1 MLTPITGQER
11 IASLD
16 IIRGFAL
23 FGIFLVNFPSFHPA
37 DYPALM
43 FSLDPGYTGLDRGIR
58 LFYDMFVQ
66 TKFYTIFSFLF
77 GLGFYIFMERAEK
90 RGLSVYSL
98 FTRRLLALLVFGL
111 LHLIFFWYGD
121 ILHTYA
127 LAGFMLLLFYRRRN
141 GIILAWAFGLLIF
154 ILSLTTLP
162 LFFSD
167 ELYGSLQQEQQALG
181 QQEIKKTMEIYE
193 HASYLEWVAYR
204 FSAEVSDILSNAP
217 LTVASILPLFLF
229 GLYAGRKEVFHEPAH
244 HTRFIWV
251 TWLGTL
257 MISIPLVSMVFA
269 VEYDIVS
276 FGIAKLDAK
285 RLFIQLSGLTLCFFY
300 MSSLL
305 LLMRNKLARTLLAP
319 LGYTGRMALTN
330 YLGQTIIALILMR
343 GFGLF
348 ETFTLSIGLI
358 ICIAV
363 YALQILFSFY
373 WLRFFRFGPLEW
385 IWRSITYGALQPI
398 KIVDK

>member
-1 MLTPITGQER
+1 MITPITGQER

-37 DYPALM
+37 DYPVQM
-43 FSLDPGYTGLDRGIR
+43 FSLDPGYTGLDRSIR

-77 GLGFYIFMERAEK
+77 GLGFYIFMCRAEEK
-90 RGLSVYSL
+90 GLPVYRL
-98 FTRRLLALLVFGL
+98 FTRRLLVLLVFGL
-111 LHLIFFWYGD
+111 LHLIFLWYGD

-127 LAGFMLLLFYRRRN
+127 LAGFILLFFYRKSNRVVL
-141 GIILAWAFGLLIF
+141 GWAFGLLI
-154 ILSLTTLP
+154 IVLSLMTLP

-167 ELYGSLQQEQQALG
+167 QLYGSLQQEQRALG
-181 QQEIKKTMEIYE
+181 QQEMKKTLDMYE
-193 HASYLEWVAYR
+193 HASYIEWVTYR
-204 FSAEVSDILSNAP
+204 FSAEVSDILSNTP

-229 GLYAGRKEVFHEPAH
+229 GLYAGRRGILREPDK
-244 HTRFIWV
+244 HTWFIWL
-251 TWLGTL
+251 TWIGTL
-257 MISIPLVSMVFA
+257 TMSIPLVGMVFA

-276 FGIAKLDAK
+276 FGAAKLDAK

-305 LLMRNKLARTLLAP
+305 LLMGNRLARTLLAP
-319 LGYTGRMALTN
+319 LGYAGRMALTN

-348 ETFTLSIGLI
+348 ETFTLGIGLI

-385 IWRSITYGALQPI
+385 IWRSITYGSLQSI
-398 KIVDK
+398 KIVHK

>member
-1 MLTPITGQER
+1 MLTPIIGQER

-37 DYPALM
+37 GYPVQM
-43 FSLDPGYTGLDRGIR
+43 FSLDPGYTGLDRSIR

-77 GLGFYIFMERAEK
+77 GLGFYIFMCRAEK
-90 RGLSVYSL
+90 KGFPVYRL
-98 FTRRLLALLVFGL
+98 FTRRLLVLLVFGL
-111 LHLIFFWYGD
+111 LHLIFLWYGD

-127 LAGFMLLLFYRRRN
+127 LAGFILLFFYRKSNRV
-141 GIILAWAFGLLIF
+141 ILGWAFGLLI
-154 ILSLTTLP
+154 IVLSLMTLP

-167 ELYGSLQQEQQALG
+167 QLYGSLQQEQHALG
-181 QQEIKKTMEIYE
+181 QQEMKRTLDMYE
-193 HASYLEWVAYR
+193 HASYIEWVTYR
-204 FSAEVSDILSNAP
+204 FSAEVSDILSNTP

-229 GLYAGRKEVFHEPAH
+229 GLYAGRRGILREPDK
-244 HTRFIWV
+244 HTRFIWL
-251 TWLGTL
+251 TWIGTL
-257 MISIPLVSMVFA
+257 TMSIPLVSMVFA

-276 FGIAKLDAK
+276 FGAAKLDAK

-305 LLMRNKLARTLLAP
+305 LLMGNRLARTLLVP
-319 LGYTGRMALTN
+319 LGYAGRMALTN
-330 YLGQTIIALILMR
+330 YLGQTIVALILMR

-348 ETFTLSIGLI
+348 ETFTLGIGLI

-363 YALQILFSFY
+363 YVLQILFSFY

-385 IWRSITYGALQPI
+385 IWRSITYGALQSI
-398 KIVDK
+398 KIVHK

>member
-1 MLTPITGQER
+1 MITPITGQER

-37 DYPALM
+37 DYPVQM
-43 FSLDPGYTGLDRGIR
+43 FSLDPGYTGLDRSIR

-77 GLGFYIFMERAEK
+77 GLGFYIFMCRAEEK
-90 RGLSVYSL
+90 GLPVYRL
-98 FTRRLLALLVFGL
+98 FTRRLLVLLVFGL
-111 LHLIFFWYGD
+111 LHLIFLWYGD

-127 LAGFMLLLFYRRRN
+127 LAGFILLFFYRKSNRVVL
-141 GIILAWAFGLLIF
+141 GWAFGLLIIVF
-154 ILSLTTLP
+154 SLMTLP

-167 ELYGSLQQEQQALG
+167 QLYGSLQQEQRALG
-181 QQEIKKTMEIYE
+181 QQEMKKTLDMYE
-193 HASYLEWVAYR
+193 HASYIEWVTYR
-204 FSAEVSDILSNAP
+204 FSAEVSDILSNTP

-229 GLYAGRKEVFHEPAH
+229 GLYAGRRGILREPDK
-244 HTRFIWV
+244 HTWFIWL
-251 TWLGTL
+251 TWIGTL
-257 MISIPLVSMVFA
+257 TMSIPLVGMVFA

-276 FGIAKLDAK
+276 FGAAKLDAK

-305 LLMRNKLARTLLAP
+305 LLMGNRLARTLLAP
-319 LGYTGRMALTN
+319 LGYAGRMALTN

-348 ETFTLSIGLI
+348 ETFTLGIGLI

-385 IWRSITYGALQPI
+385 IWRSITYGSLQSI
-398 KIVDK
+398 KIVHK

>member
-1 MLTPITGQER
+1 
-11 IASLD
+11 
-16 IIRGFAL
+16 
-23 FGIFLVNFPSFHPA
+23 
-37 DYPALM
+37 
-43 FSLDPGYTGLDRGIR
+43 
-58 LFYDMFVQ
+58 
-66 TKFYTIFSFLF
+66 
-77 GLGFYIFMERAEK
+77 
-90 RGLSVYSL
+90 
-98 FTRRLLALLVFGL
+98 
-111 LHLIFFWYGD
+111 
-121 ILHTYA
+121 
-127 LAGFMLLLFYRRRN
+127 
-141 GIILAWAFGLLIF
+141 
-154 ILSLTTLP
+154 
-162 LFFSD
+162 
-167 ELYGSLQQEQQALG
+167 
-181 QQEIKKTMEIYE
+181 
-193 HASYLEWVAYR
+193 
-204 FSAEVSDILSNAP
+204 
-217 LTVASILPLFLF
+217 
-229 GLYAGRKEVFHEPAH
+229 
-244 HTRFIWV
+244 
-251 TWLGTL
+251 

-305 LLMRNKLARTLLAP
+305 LLMRNKLARTFLAP